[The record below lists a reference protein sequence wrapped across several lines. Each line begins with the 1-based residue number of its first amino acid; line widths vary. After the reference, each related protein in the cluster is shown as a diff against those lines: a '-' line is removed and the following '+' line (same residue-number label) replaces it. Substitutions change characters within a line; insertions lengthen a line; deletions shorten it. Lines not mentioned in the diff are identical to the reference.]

1 MKSPDISEFS
11 LIILVRISVFY
22 VALLMFRL
30 FSSLRIS
37 SFWTV
42 LNEKWGL
49 ELQNFLIATILG
61 WFWYLT
67 IAFRSGSFIFSDRI
81 THIILLNV
89 QVLDNIWK
97 ESV

>member
-49 ELQNFLIATILG
+49 ELQNFLIVTILR
-61 WFWYLT
+61 WFQYLT
-67 IAFRSGSFIFSDRI
+67 IAFRSGSFIFSQI
-81 THIILLNV
+81 
-89 QVLDNIWK
+89 
-97 ESV
+97 ESPTLYC